1 MKKFFAV
8 LLASLVFVLAI
19 IISAILLR
27 HEHLDIKVVAVNDKN
42 NQAAPLA
49 KQTEACAKEDFPSE
63 FKWNGI
69 NAEPIL
75 DTDLKKS
82 YRTVITEASR
92 MQPDFNG
99 KYKIAQFGAGTMA
112 NGFFIINLETGAVT
126 EGFAFE
132 FALDYSIDSKLI
144 TRNPKETVLDFWKD
158 ELKDGEEIPDWCI
171 TEYYLFENDKLTL
184 IKRLEPNELK
194 R

>member
-1 MKKFFAV
+1 MKKIFA
-8 LLASLVFVLAI
+8 LLFASLAFVLAI
-19 IISAILLR
+19 IVSAFLLR
-27 HEHLDIKVVAVNDKN
+27 HEHSDIKVVAVNAKN

-82 YRTVITEASR
+82 YRTIITEASR
-92 MQPDFNG
+92 MPPDFNG

-144 TRNPKETVLDFWKD
+144 TKNPKETVLDFWED
-158 ELKDGEEIPDWCI
+158 ELKDGEEIPEWCV
-171 TEYYLFENDKLTL
+171 TEYYLFEDGKLTL
-184 IKRLEPNELK
+184 IKRVEAKELK

>member
-8 LLASLVFVLAI
+8 LLAPLVFVLAI
-19 IISAILLR
+19 IVSAFLLR
-27 HEHLDIKVVAVNDKN
+27 HEHSDIKVVAVNAEN
-42 NQAAPLA
+42 NQAATLA
-49 KQTEACAKEDFPSE
+49 KQTEACVKEDFPSK
-63 FKWNGI
+63 FKWNGT

-82 YRTVITEASR
+82 YRTIITEASR

-144 TRNPKETVLDFWKD
+144 IRNPKETVLDFWKD
-158 ELKDGEEIPDWCI
+158 GLKDGEEIPGWCV

>member
-1 MKKFFAV
+1 MKKIFA
-8 LLASLVFVLAI
+8 LLFASLAFVLAI
-19 IISAILLR
+19 IVSAFLLR
-27 HEHLDIKVVAVNDKN
+27 HEHSDIKVVAVNAKN

-63 FKWNGI
+63 FKWNGT
-69 NAEPIL
+69 NAEPVL

-82 YRTVITEASR
+82 YRTIITEASR
-92 MQPDFNG
+92 MPPDFNG
-99 KYKIAQFGAGTMA
+99 KYKIAQFGVGTMA

-144 TRNPKETVLDFWKD
+144 IRNPKETILDFWKD
-158 ELKDGEEIPDWCI
+158 ELKDGEEIPEWCI
-171 TEYYLFENDKLTL
+171 TEYYVFKDEKLTL
-184 IKRLEPNELK
+184 INQKELP
-194 R
+194 

>member
-8 LLASLVFVLAI
+8 LLAPLVFVLAI
-19 IISAILLR
+19 IINAILLR
-27 HEHLDIKVVAVNDKN
+27 HEHSDIKVVAVNAEN

-63 FKWNGI
+63 FKWNGT
-69 NAEPIL
+69 NAEPVL

-82 YRTVITEASR
+82 YRTIITEASR
-92 MQPDFNG
+92 MPPDFNG

-144 TRNPKETVLDFWKD
+144 IRNPKETILNYWED
-158 ELKDGEEIPDWCI
+158 ELKDGEEIPEWCV
-171 TEYYLFENDKLTL
+171 TEYYLFEDGKLTL
-184 IKRLEPNELK
+184 IKRVEAKELK

>member
-8 LLASLVFVLAI
+8 LLAPLVFVLAI

-27 HEHLDIKVVAVNDKN
+27 HEHSDIKVVAVNAEN
-42 NQAAPLA
+42 NQAAPLT

-63 FKWNGI
+63 FKWNGT

-92 MQPDFNG
+92 MPPDFNG

-112 NGFFIINLETGAVT
+112 NSFFIINLETGAGT

-144 TRNPKETVLDFWKD
+144 IRNPKETVLDFWKD
-158 ELKDGEEIPDWCI
+158 ELKDGEEIPGWCV
-171 TEYYLFENDKLTL
+171 TDYYLFENDKLTL

>member
-1 MKKFFAV
+1 MKKNFAV
-8 LLASLVFVLAI
+8 LLAPLVFVLAI
-19 IISAILLR
+19 IISAIFLR
-27 HEHLDIKVVAVNDKN
+27 PEHSDIKVVAVNAKN

-63 FKWNGI
+63 FKWNGT
-69 NAEPIL
+69 NAEPVL

-82 YRTVITEASR
+82 YRTIITEASR
-92 MQPDFNG
+92 MPPDFNG

-112 NGFFIINLETGAVT
+112 NSFFIINLETGAVT
-126 EGFAFE
+126 GGFAFE

-144 TRNPKETVLDFWKD
+144 IRNPKEAVLDFWKD
-158 ELKDGEEIPDWCI
+158 ELEAGEEMPAWCVS
-171 TEYYLFENDKLTL
+171 EFYLFEDDKLTL
-184 IKRLEPNELK
+184 IKRLEANELK

>member
-1 MKKFFAV
+1 MKKIFA
-8 LLASLVFVLAI
+8 LLFASLAFVLAI
-19 IISAILLR
+19 IISAFLLR
-27 HEHLDIKVVAVNDKN
+27 PEHSAIKVVAMDVEN

-63 FKWNGI
+63 FKWNGT
-69 NAEPIL
+69 NAEPVL
-75 DTDLKKS
+75 DTDLRKS
-82 YRTVITEASR
+82 YRTIITEASR
-92 MQPDFNG
+92 MPPDFNG

-112 NGFFIINLETGAVT
+112 NSFFIINLETGAVT

-144 TRNPKETVLDFWKD
+144 IRNPKETVLDFWKD
-158 ELKDGEEIPDWCI
+158 GLKDGEEIPGWCV

>member
-8 LLASLVFVLAI
+8 LLAPLVFVLAI
-19 IISAILLR
+19 IVSVFLLR
-27 HEHLDIKVVAVNDKN
+27 SEQSDIKVVAVNAKN

-112 NGFFIINLETGAVT
+112 NSFFIINLETGAVT

-144 TRNPKETVLDFWKD
+144 IRNPKETVLDFWED
-158 ELKDGEEIPDWCI
+158 ELKDGEEIPGWCI
-171 TEYYLFENDKLTL
+171 TEYYLFENGKLTL
-184 IKRLEPNELK
+184 IKRIEPNELK

>member
-8 LLASLVFVLAI
+8 LLAPLVFVLAI

-27 HEHLDIKVVAVNDKN
+27 HEHSDIKVVAVNAEN

-49 KQTEACAKEDFPSE
+49 KQTEVCAKEDFPSE
-63 FKWNGI
+63 FKWNGT
-69 NAEPIL
+69 NAEPVL

-92 MQPDFNG
+92 MPPDFNG
-99 KYKIAQFGAGTMA
+99 KYKITQFGAGTMA

-144 TRNPKETVLDFWKD
+144 IRNPKETVLDFWKD
-158 ELKDGEEIPDWCI
+158 ELKDGEEIPGWCV